1 MMRIL
6 VIEDDADARE
16 VLQMGLEAQGHHVTV
31 AADGVEGIALATA
44 TRPEVVVVDLG
55 LPGLDGLEVA
65 PRLRELLGP
74 GVRLI
79 ALTGYGRSE
88 DRERT
93 AAAGFDDHI
102 TKPVGADGIL
112 ALLPA

>member
-1 MMRIL
+1 MTRIL

-16 VLQMGLEAQGHHVTV
+16 VLQIGLEAQGHQVMV
-31 AADGVEGIALATA
+31 AADGIEGIALATA

-65 PRLRELLGP
+65 PRLREVLGP

-102 TKPVGADGIL
+102 MKPVGADGIV